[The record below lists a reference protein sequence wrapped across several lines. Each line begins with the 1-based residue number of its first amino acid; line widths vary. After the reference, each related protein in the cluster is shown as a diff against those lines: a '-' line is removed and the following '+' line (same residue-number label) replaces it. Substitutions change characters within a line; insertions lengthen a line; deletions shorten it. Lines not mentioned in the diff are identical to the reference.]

1 MREFPIIQP
10 YHKEKKKWS
19 FKKRLGFFVAGMLVL
34 FAVFFFLKVEK
45 TFSFI
50 NHRVLGKFIHLNNA
64 DTPQEKNRIDILIL
78 GLRGEGDVEAG
89 DNLTD
94 TMMVLSVKTDQKK
107 ASLISIPRDL
117 YIQIPRYEK
126 MEKIN
131 FAYAYGE
138 SVYGDGLNL
147 SRLAVEKATGINID
161 YTVAINFPTFI
172 EIIDTLGG
180 VDVFVPHDFQENQQ
194 WGHSFFVPKGWNH
207 MNSETALYYSRSRY
221 SSSDFDRARRQ
232 HDVLVAVAKKATGL
246 GILANPVRLN
256 AMLDSIAAGVRT
268 DIGFMDGLKLINY
281 TKLITSDALIRKTL
295 DTSDD
300 GLLSEGYI
308 NNAYILYPKSG
319 LESYTQLH
327 ALFRDIFK

>member
-1 MREFPIIQP
+1 MGEFPVIKP
-10 YHKEKKKWS
+10 YQAEKKKWS
-19 FKKRLGFFVAGMLVL
+19 FKKRLGFFVAGMVILLAFV
-34 FAVFFFLKVEK
+34 FFLKVEK
-45 TFSFI
+45 TFSYI
-50 NHRVLGKFIHLNNA
+50 NYHVFGKSIHLNNT

-94 TMMVLSVKTDQKK
+94 TMMVLSIKTDEKK

-138 SVYGDGLNL
+138 NVYGDGLDL

-172 EIIDTLGG
+172 KIIDSLGG
-180 VDVFVPHDFQENQQ
+180 VDVYVPYDFIEKQQ
-194 WGHSFFVPKGWNH
+194 WGYEFFVPKGWNH

-232 HDVLVAVAKKATGL
+232 HDVLIAVAKKATSL
-246 GILANPVRLN
+246 GILANPVTLN
-256 AMLDSIAAGVRT
+256 TMLDSIAKGVKT
-268 DIGFMDGLKLINY
+268 DIGFMDGLKLLNY
-281 TKLITSDALIRKTL
+281 IKLITGGSLIIKTL
-295 DTSDD
+295 DTTAK
-300 GLLSEGYI
+300 GLLAEGFI
-308 NNAYILYPKSG
+308 GSNYILYPKAG
-319 LESYTQLH
+319 LGDYTQIH
-327 ALFRDIFK
+327 SLFRDVFK